1 MNMDE
6 GLNGVEG
13 VIKVYKKKI
22 GGFKRKYKVEDKKY
36 MSNRVKVKMIK
47 KSLFW
52 LLQFISLV
60 IYRVF

>member
-22 GGFKRKYKVEDKKY
+22 GGFKRKYKVEDKKN